1 MRSTQID
8 STDKHFA
15 ARLSS
20 LASAPV
26 KQSQVGGFLLQ
37 VGHTSEFNKSVLA
50 RSRELLFEVFD
61 DMADDDWEHSLGGMH
76 TIVWQRDAIVGHA
89 SVIQRRLMHLDIPLR
104 TGYVEGVGV
113 LPTLQGQGIGS
124 LMMAELESIIAGGYQ
139 LGALGASDAAINF
152 YLHRGW
158 VRWQGRSFAL
168 TPDGVVRTPDEDD
181 GIFVWPLE
189 QQIDIDG
196 DLTCDWRDGDVW

>member
-1 MRSTQID
+1 
-8 STDKHFA
+8 
-15 ARLSS
+15 
-20 LASAPV
+20 V

-50 RSRELLFEVFD
+50 RARELLFEVFD

-89 SVIQRRLMHLDIPLR
+89 SVIQRRLIHRDAPLR

-113 LPTLQGQGIGS
+113 HPTLQGRGIGGQ
-124 LMMAELESIIAGGYQ
+124 MMSELESIIAGAYEI
-139 LGALGASDAAINF
+139 GALGASDAAVEF
-152 YLHRGW
+152 YRHRGW
-158 VRWQGRSFAL
+158 MPWRGRAFAL

-189 QQIDIDG
+189 HPIDFDG

>member
-1 MRSTQID
+1 MHSTEID
-8 STDKHFA
+8 SVDNILQTP
-15 ARLSS
+15 S
-20 LASAPV
+20 LASTFV

-37 VGHTSEFNKSVLA
+37 VGHTAEFNKSVLA
-50 RSRELLFEVFD
+50 RARELLFEVFD
-61 DMADDDWEHSLGGMH
+61 DMADDDWDHSLGGMH

-89 SVIQRRLMHLDIPLR
+89 SVIQRRLIHVGKPLR

-113 LPTLQGQGIGS
+113 HPTLQGRGIGS
-124 LMMAELESIIAGGYQ
+124 QMMADLEAIIAGRYD
-139 LGALGASDAAINF
+139 LGALGASDAAVDF

-158 VRWQGRSFAL
+158 VRWRGHSFAL
-168 TPDGVVRTPDEDD
+168 TPDGIMRTPDEDD

-189 QQIDIDG
+189 QPIDVDG